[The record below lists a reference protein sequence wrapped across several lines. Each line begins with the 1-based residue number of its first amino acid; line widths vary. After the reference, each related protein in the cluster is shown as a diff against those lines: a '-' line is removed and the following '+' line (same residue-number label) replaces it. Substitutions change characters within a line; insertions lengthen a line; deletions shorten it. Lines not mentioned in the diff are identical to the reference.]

1 MLNFC
6 TLFDANYL
14 ARGLVTYDSLMAVTE
29 GDAHLYVFAFDDKC
43 YNVLTSMQLP
53 NITVIS
59 LTEFED
65 EQLLAIKQTRS
76 RGEYCWTCTS
86 STILYCIE
94 KFNLSHCTYIDADMY
109 FYQNPKILID
119 EKPSNC
125 SVIITEHRYTPA
137 YDKSKLSGKYCVQ
150 FMYFDNTKEGL
161 DALKWWRE
169 RCLEWCYNR
178 FEDGK
183 FGDQK
188 YLDDWTTRF
197 AGVHVLRH
205 LGGGLAPWN
214 VQQYGFFDKN
224 ENAKF
229 LNVYLG
235 EPLPNFILESQSNIW
250 GFIKDL
256 YSNLYNNDFWS
267 KKFHIKYFPTVFFH
281 FHGVKLYENGGA
293 VFAPKMYILNRA
305 VRSIFYEP
313 YIQKLKAAQ
322 QKLCSFDPDF
332 DRIGFLSS
340 KQFHEDRRKGW
351 WGFVKTNVLNRY
363 LGTNLN

>member
-1 MLNFC
+1 MLHFC

-14 ARGLVTYDSLMAVTE
+14 ARGLVTYESLMSTTE
-29 GDAHLYVFAFDDKC
+29 GGAHLYVFAFDDKC
-43 YNVLTSMQLP
+43 FEVLTTMRLP
-53 NITVIS
+53 NLTVIPLS
-59 LTEFED
+59 EFED
-65 EQLLAIKQTRS
+65 EQLLAIKPTRS
-76 RGEYCWTCTS
+76 RGEYCWTSTS

-94 KFNLSHCTYIDADMY
+94 KYNLPHCTYIDADMY
-109 FYQNPKILID
+109 FFENPQILID
-119 EKPSNC
+119 EKPSDC

-150 FMYFDNTKEGL
+150 FMYFENTEGGL
-161 DALKWWRE
+161 KVLKWWRD
-169 RCLEWCYNR
+169 RCIEWCYNR

-197 AGVHVLRH
+197 EGVHVLRH

-214 VQQYGFFDKN
+214 VQQYDFMHKKSDSK
-224 ENAKF
+224 
-229 LNVYLG
+229 LIHSLLG
-235 EPLPNFILESQSNIW
+235 EPLPSRVANSQNDVW
-250 GFIKDL
+250 GFIKDS
-256 YSNLYNNDFWS
+256 YTNLYNNDFFY
-267 KKFHIKYFPTVFFH
+267 KQYHIHYFPAVFFH

-313 YIQKLKAAQ
+313 YIQKVKAAQ
-322 QKLCSFDPDF
+322 QKLFSFDPDF
-332 DRIGFLSS
+332 DKVGYMTS

-363 LGTNLN
+363 LKTNLN

>member
-1 MLNFC
+1 MLHFC
-6 TLFDANYL
+6 TLFDSNYL
-14 ARGLVTYDSLMAVTE
+14 ARGLVTYESLMSVTE
-29 GDAHLYVFAFDDKC
+29 GEAHLYVFAFDDKC
-43 YNVLTSMQLP
+43 FEVLTAMQLP
-53 NITVIS
+53 NLTIIS
-59 LTEFED
+59 LSEFED
-65 EQLLAIKQTRS
+65 EQLLSIKPTRS

-94 KFNLSHCTYIDADMY
+94 KFNLPHCTYIDADMY
-109 FYQNPKILID
+109 FYQNPQILIA

-150 FMYFDNTKEGL
+150 FMYFDNTGGGL
-161 DALKWWRE
+161 KVLKWWRD

-197 AGVHVLRH
+197 EEVHVLQH

-214 VQQYGFFDKN
+214 VQQFSFLKQNEAVIQDGEASSIKN
-224 ENAKF
+224 KNDLF
-229 LNVYLG
+229 SSDG
-235 EPLPNFILESQSNIW
+235 EII
-250 GFIKDL
+250 GTI
-256 YSNLYNNDFWS
+256 NNSFSYIVANSLWIVN
-267 KKFHIKYFPTVFFH
+267 KQTNHFPVVFFH

-293 VFAPKMYILNRA
+293 VYAPKMYILNRP

-313 YIQKLKAAQ
+313 YIQKVKAAQ
-322 QKLCSFDPDF
+322 QKLLSFDPDF
-332 DRIGFLSS
+332 DKIGYLSS

-351 WGFVKTNVLNRY
+351 WGFVKTNVLNRF
-363 LGTNLN
+363 LKTGLN